1 MAVAS
6 NRRPG
11 IQPSL
16 ARGPLLPTTRTAERP
31 RVAAGGPASD
41 LDQLLLSK
49 PTTHNIV
56 QYHLT
61 PEDSFQAI
69 LGALEGART
78 SFHVECFIWHDD
90 ETGKQLA
97 QALVRKVQEAKARG
111 ETFDAKVLLD
121 SFGVRYGDLGTH
133 DRNIVEYLR
142 ANGVE
147 VQLLNPRMLSLKP
160 LGVPITHRK
169 IFIGDGERY
178 VIGGR
183 NVGNEY
189 MQARFELKHGDP
201 KTAMNSLHDLMVSV
215 QGDEAARVEAE
226 FYKNWARA
234 GGTVPSELP
243 KPKPAV
249 GGNTTLQTFVT
260 DPVSGE
266 HGIQDVQLKAIANA
280 KREVF
285 VITPYLGDKTLLRA
299 LTDAKAKNPNLAIK
313 VLLPAIGEMGKKN
326 LNYEMG
332 LSSAETLLK
341 AGIEV
346 RLTPG
351 GVEHG
356 QQLERFS
363 HLKALVI
370 DDEVLTI
377 GSSNS
382 DFRSF
387 HNNHEII
394 NLIADARTV
403 QEFEQTIADPDWEA
417 AQPIDGD
424 WIKQN
429 TTFFER
435 IVRFFGKL
443 FSFLY

>member
-6 NRRPG
+6 NRSLG
-11 IQPSL
+11 IHPSRAAWL
-16 ARGPLLPTTRTAERP
+16 HVTRASEQP
-31 RVAAGGPASD
+31 RVSAGGSASS

-56 QYHLT
+56 DYHLT
-61 PEDSFQAI
+61 PEESFQAI
-69 LGALEGART
+69 LGALASAKQ

-90 ETGKQLA
+90 ETGRQLA
-97 QALVRKVQEAKARG
+97 QALVRKVQDAKARG

-121 SFGVRYGDLGTH
+121 SFGVKYGDLGTR
-133 DRNIVEYLR
+133 DRNIVDYLR

-147 VQLLNPRMLSLKP
+147 VQILNPRMLSVKS

-169 IFIGDGERY
+169 LFIADGERY

-189 MQARFELKHGDP
+189 LQSKFELKHGRP
-201 KTAMNSLHDLMVSV
+201 ETTMNSLHDLMVSV

-226 FYKNWARA
+226 FYKNWVRA

-243 KPKPAV
+243 QPKPAL
-249 GGNTTLQTFVT
+249 GGHTSLQTFVT

-266 HGIQDVQLKAIANA
+266 HGIQDVQLNAIANA
-280 KREVF
+280 QREIF

-299 LTDAKAKNPNLAIK
+299 LTDAKEKNPNLSIK
-313 VLLPAIGEMGKKN
+313 VLLPANGEMGKKN
-326 LNYEMG
+326 LNYEMD

-346 RLTPG
+346 RMTPG
-351 GVEHG
+351 GIENG

-370 DDEVLTI
+370 DDEVMTV

-382 DFRSF
+382 DYRSF
-387 HNNHEII
+387 HNNHEIV
-394 NLIADARTV
+394 NLIADAQKV
-403 QEFEQTIADPDWEA
+403 QEFEQTIADPDWKA
-417 AQPIDGD
+417 AKPIDAD
-424 WIKQN
+424 WIRQN
-429 TTFFER
+429 TTFLER